1 MKKKL
6 RYAIR
11 PLGCQTTPVA
21 VKSGRRG
28 YLADRMEFYGKGFNS
43 YRVSYREALAIVN
56 RISPRDW
63 NDGCRCQACLVA
75 EFG

>member
-6 RYAIR
+6 RYAIV
-11 PLGCQTTPVA
+11 PAGCGTGVKA
-21 VKSGRRG
+21 IKSGRRVAFG
-28 YLADRMEFYGKGFNS
+28 NLEFYGQGNTG
-43 YRVSYREALAIVN
+43 RVSYREALEIIN
-56 RISPRDW
+56 QISPKDW